1 MWNAESLSR
10 EQIREFLQSSEP
22 IEFAGSGRNERY
34 AWVERVLVSQRYGE
48 LSRRDRSV
56 VRAYVEKV
64 TGRSASQTTRLIR
77 AFLDHGVVQ
86 AAPYQR
92 RRFSVRYT
100 AEDIGVL
107 AEVDRAH
114 ARLSGPATRRILE
127 RECELYGKKEYQR
140 LAQISVSHLYNLRA
154 SARYRNQAAV
164 FEATRPA
171 AAAIGERRRPEPQDR
186 PGFLRVDTVHQGDWD
201 GAKGVYHINAVDAVT
216 QWQVV
221 GCASKISEAYL
232 LPVLKAVLAQFPFTV
247 LGFHADNGSE
257 YINHRVAK
265 LLGKLQ
271 AEFTKSRACRSQDNA
286 LVEGKNGAVIR
297 KLIGYGYIAGEHAE
311 AIGKFYAR
319 SLNPY
324 LNFHRP
330 CGFATVSLDER
341 GKRRRQYK
349 TEDYRTP
356 LEKLKSLERAE
367 QYLQPGLSLAELERE
382 ALRMSDTECARQM
395 NAAKA
400 RLLRQCKAQSPVP
413 PPFR

>member
-34 AWVERVLVSQRYGE
+34 AWVERVLASQRYGE
-48 LSRRDRSV
+48 LSRRDRGV
-56 VRAYVEKV
+56 VRAYVEKM
-64 TGRSASQTTRLIR
+64 TGMSASQTTRLIR
-77 AFLDHGVVQ
+77 AFLDHGAVR

-100 AEDIGVL
+100 AEDITLL

-114 ARLSGPATRRILE
+114 ERLSGPATRRIFE
-127 RECELYGKKEYQR
+127 REYELYGKKDYQR
-140 LAQISVSHLYNLRA
+140 LAKISVGHLYNLRA
-154 SARYRNQAAV
+154 GARYRNQAAV

-171 AAAIGERRRPEPQDR
+171 AAAIGERRRPEPQGR

-232 LPVLKAVLAQFPFTV
+232 LPVLQAVLAQFPFTI

-311 AIGKFYAR
+311 ALGKFYAQR
-319 SLNPY
+319 LNPY

-349 TEDYRTP
+349 IEDYQTP
-356 LEKLKSLERAE
+356 FEKLKSLKGAE
-367 QYLQPGLSLAELERE
+367 QYLKPGLSLAELERE
-382 ALRMSDTECARQM
+382 ALAMSDTESARQM
-395 NAAKA
+395 SAAKS